1 MKNPIHTNHPG
12 NARKMARMLLQSF
25 TALLLV
31 ASMAIPARAAE
42 SRAVKSRTSPVYP
55 EMAKRLRIEGMVKLE
70 ATVNP
75 DGKVTA
81 VKVVSGN
88 SMLGLAATQAVNNW
102 KFVPAD
108 AESVVDL
115 DINFEMPR

>member
-12 NARKMARMLLQSF
+12 SARKVSRTLLQSF
-25 TALLLV
+25 AALMLV
-31 ASMAIPARAAE
+31 ASMAFPAHAADT
-42 SRAVKSRTSPVYP
+42 RAVKSRTSPVYP
-55 EMAKRLRIEGMVKLE
+55 EMAKRLRIEGLVKLE

-75 DGKVTA
+75 EGKVTA

-88 SMLGLAATQAVNNW
+88 GMLGLAATQAVNSW

-108 AESVVDL
+108 AESIVDL